1 MVVLV
6 SIDPNF
12 KYEDSEEFT
21 ITPDQLYEIINDP
34 GAICHDLLGFR
45 NISFGHAYF
54 KIISYENNSNKR
66 FAWRFTSNRRK
77 S

>member
-12 KYEDSEEFT
+12 KYEDSEEFI

-34 GAICHDLLGFR
+34 GAICP
-45 NISFGHAYF
+45 
-54 KIISYENNSNKR
+54 
-66 FAWRFTSNRRK
+66 
-77 S
+77 

>member
-34 GAICHDLLGFR
+34 GAIYWGFR
-45 NISFGHAYF
+45 SINFGQAYF

>member
-12 KYEDSEEFT
+12 KYEDSEEFI

-45 NISFGHAYF
+45 SINFGQ
-54 KIISYENNSNKR
+54 E
-66 FAWRFTSNRRK
+66 
-77 S
+77 